1 MRRQLIFTNDNE
13 NYYIK
18 ENDNI
23 IFTIKMSD
31 LKFSAL
37 DFYNGLY
44 ADKSTQIDFENK
56 VDEEYQQFGIYIFKW
71 LEKIINKIAKEL
83 PENEVDEKLV
93 ILSQDVK
100 IIKLFDIAVCAG
112 DGFYIDDAVESESI
126 TVEDSDA
133 DYAVRIS
140 GNSMEPTY
148 KNGDILLVQKT
159 EELSNGDIGIFYI
172 DGNTM
177 CKKYVK
183 RGRGVSLV
191 PENNEY
197 DSIKVTKDK
206 DCLIQGKVLGK
217 YN

>member
-1 MRRQLIFTNDNE
+1 MKRQLIFTNDNE

-23 IFTIKMSD
+23 IFTIIMSD
-31 LKFSAL
+31 LKFNAL

-44 ADKSTQIDFENK
+44 ADKSTQIDFEYRA
-56 VDEEYQQFGIYIFKW
+56 DEDHKQIGSYLFKW
-71 LEKIINKIAKEL
+71 LEKIINRIAEEL
-83 PENEVDEKLV
+83 PENEEEIV
-93 ILSQDVK
+93 ISLPQDGKV
-100 IIKLFDIAVCAG
+100 IKLFDIAVCAG

-126 TVEDSDA
+126 TVEDSNA
-133 DYAVRIS
+133 DYAVKIS
-140 GNSMEPTY
+140 GDSMEPTY

-159 EELSNGDIGIFYI
+159 EELNNGDIGIFYI

-183 RGRGVSLV
+183 QDRGISLV
-191 PENNEY
+191 PENNKYET
-197 DSIKVTKDK
+197 IKVTKDK
-206 DCLIQGKVLGK
+206 DCLTQGKVLGK

>member
-1 MRRQLIFTNDNE
+1 MKRQLIFTNDNE

-23 IFTIKMSD
+23 IFTIIMSD
-31 LKFSAL
+31 LKFNAL

-44 ADKSTQIDFENK
+44 ADKSTQIDFEYR
-56 VDEEYQQFGIYIFKW
+56 VDEDHKQIGSYLFKW
-71 LEKIINKIAKEL
+71 LEKIINRIAEEL
-83 PENEVDEKLV
+83 PENEEEKV
-93 ILSQDVK
+93 ISLPQDGKV
-100 IIKLFDIAVCAG
+100 IKLFDIAVCAG

-126 TVEDSDA
+126 TVEDSNA
-133 DYAVRIS
+133 DYAVKIS
-140 GNSMEPTY
+140 GDSMEPTY

-159 EELSNGDIGIFYI
+159 EELNNGDIGIFYI

-177 CKKYVK
+177 CKKYVE

-191 PENNEY
+191 PENNKYET
-197 DSIKVTKDK
+197 IKVTKDK
-206 DCLIQGKVLGK
+206 DCLTQGKVLGK

>member
-1 MRRQLIFTNDNE
+1 MKRQLIFTNDNE

-23 IFTIKMSD
+23 IFTIIMND
-31 LKFSAL
+31 LKFNAL

-44 ADKSTQIDFENK
+44 ANKSTQIDFENR
-56 VDEEYQQFGIYIFKW
+56 VDDANKPIGNYIFKW
-71 LEKIINKIAKEL
+71 LEKIINRIAEEL
-83 PENEVDEKLV
+83 PEDEKISALP
-93 ILSQDVK
+93 QDVK

-112 DGFYIDDAVESESI
+112 DGFYVDDAIESESI
-126 TVEDSDA
+126 TVEDSNA
-133 DYAVRIS
+133 DYAVRVS
-140 GNSMEPTY
+140 GDSMEPTY

-191 PENNEY
+191 PENNKYEA
-197 DSIKVTKDK
+197 IKITKDK
-206 DCLIQGKVLGK
+206 DCIIQGKVIGK
-217 YN
+217 ND

>member
-1 MRRQLIFTNDNE
+1 MKRQLIFTNDNE

-18 ENDNI
+18 ENNNI
-23 IFTIKMSD
+23 IFTITMSD
-31 LKFSAL
+31 LNFNAL

-44 ADKSTQIDFENK
+44 ADKSTQINFENR
-56 VDEEYQQFGIYIFKW
+56 VDDANKPIGNYIFKW
-71 LEKIINKIAKEL
+71 LEKIINRIAEEL
-83 PENEVDEKLV
+83 PEDEKISALP
-93 ILSQDVK
+93 QDVK

-112 DGFYIDDAVESESI
+112 DGFYVDDAIESESI
-126 TVEDSDA
+126 TVEDSNA
-133 DYAVRIS
+133 DYAVRVS
-140 GNSMEPTY
+140 GDSMEPTY

-191 PENNEY
+191 PENNKYEA
-197 DSIKVTKDK
+197 IKITKDK
-206 DCLIQGKVLGK
+206 DCVIQGKVIGK
-217 YN
+217 ND